1 MFITVKIFANG
12 RDVQSTS
19 SPVVEIPTPMS
30 EQKGDKER
38 DPDESS

>member
-1 MFITVKIFANG
+1 MSITAKIFANDK
-12 RDVQSTS
+12 DVQSTS

-38 DPDESS
+38 DPDEPS